1 MSESNPKIEISMN
14 ESQTAHQFHVLNPDS
29 RAEIQR
35 SVEVIQESSRDIKT
49 YKKIKDKIDSSDKSD
64 KSDKISEPEG
74 SKMSSNATIFGA
86 TFMLTNICLGTTIF
100 TFAIRAKSFGLVW
113 LLVACIC
120 TGLIN
125 YWSISRCCIASSRC
139 KVDDYSEI
147 TEKILGKK
155 ARVVLNV
162 IIIVYTYLCMMVLIT
177 LIFPLFGRFIL
188 NVAYRDKYTDYNDFS
203 DKKWGKG
210 YIKYPFFAG
219 IAFFL
224 SLMCLIKDINKLN
237 FSAYI
242 GVVAVV
248 YALLVVTIQCN
259 SYYNYYKKTVYV
271 EEDDSTHEN
280 WVNLGNAFT
289 KELDFFKGMA
299 SLFAAYACH
308 TGVFPVYSG
317 FKHQENGLKK
327 MQYGTIYATILT
339 TVLHIISIVCSF
351 LTDPVTPE
359 DLVIYR
365 KSKDGGKD
373 VAMTIAKLFISLSL
387 FFTLPGYYFG
397 LRLSIANSFT
407 GGNISNKFNYL
418 LTFLSCFGC
427 ALVAAVYDKILNYL
441 SYIGGFI
448 SVLICYLYPCLLY
461 IYSSGKPLTYW
472 KNMMEFIFCLFLCA
486 IGYIAGIATI
496 MDDINS

>member
-210 YIKYPFFAG
+210 YIKYPFFIG

-418 LTFLSCFGC
+418 L
-427 ALVAAVYDKILNYL
+427 I
-441 SYIGGFI
+441 
-448 SVLICYLYPCLLY
+448 YPCLLY

>member
-210 YIKYPFFAG
+210 YIKYPFFIG

-242 GVVAVV
+242 GVGACMYTLV
-248 YALLVVTIQCN
+248 VVTI
-259 SYYNYYKKTVYV
+259 
-271 EEDDSTHEN
+271 
-280 WVNLGNAFT
+280 
-289 KELDFFKGMA
+289 
-299 SLFAAYACH
+299 
-308 TGVFPVYSG
+308 
-317 FKHQENGLKK
+317 
-327 MQYGTIYATILT
+327 
-339 TVLHIISIVCSF
+339 
-351 LTDPVTPE
+351 
-359 DLVIYR
+359 R
-365 KSKDGGKD
+365 
-373 VAMTIAKLFISLSL
+373 
-387 FFTLPGYYFG
+387 
-397 LRLSIANSFT
+397 
-407 GGNISNKFNYL
+407 
-418 LTFLSCFGC
+418 
-427 ALVAAVYDKILNYL
+427 
-441 SYIGGFI
+441 
-448 SVLICYLYPCLLY
+448 
-461 IYSSGKPLTYW
+461 
-472 KNMMEFIFCLFLCA
+472 
-486 IGYIAGIATI
+486 
-496 MDDINS
+496 

>member
-1 MSESNPKIEISMN
+1 MSQSNPKIEISMN

-100 TFAIRAKSFGLVW
+100 TFAI
-113 LLVACIC
+113 
-120 TGLIN
+120 N
-125 YWSISRCCIASSRC
+125 
-139 KVDDYSEI
+139 DYSEI

-210 YIKYPFFAG
+210 YIKYPFFIG

-259 SYYNYYKKTVYV
+259 SYYNHYKKTVYV

-339 TVLHIISIVCSF
+339 TVLHIVSIVCSF
-351 LTDPVTPE
+351 LTDPITPE